1 MKAGDSWGGA
11 GIQRPPRWPG
21 LRLFPE
27 HHLPLRTFTRGRGGW
42 PEGSLAPASR
52 GEGCKMP
59 ADRPRVPAGPA
70 GPAEAEA
77 GVKVGAS
84 EGLGQGLM
92 LTLELRLPGELGA
105 ERTDPLLNPLH
116 LQHRSRGRPA
126 LHLAQEC
133 VYPVTREKG
142 GAWRGEKDA
151 MGSWRTRHRRR
162 GPWPRARPRQEHRS
176 LTPLQPATR

>member
-1 MKAGDSWGGA
+1 
-11 GIQRPPRWPG
+11 
-21 LRLFPE
+21 
-27 HHLPLRTFTRGRGGW
+27 
-42 PEGSLAPASR
+42 
-52 GEGCKMP
+52 MP

-70 GPAEAEA
+70 GPAEAVA
-77 GVKVGAS
+77 GVRRELCGARVKVGAS

-116 LQHRSRGRPA
+116 LQHRSRRRPA

-162 GPWPRARPRQEHRS
+162 GPWPRARPRQEPRS